1 VRTYKCKNCDNKI
14 MADEWYFSHICGSC
28 GSNMPDW
35 YVDIPNESGWYWVNN
50 LIYKN
55 KYYDGEFLVPIV
67 VRFVKEH
74 NSIYVLHTNYEEV
87 LRFDVDMDITCEW
100 SDKINPPIDVWE
112 IDVKNYVVPV
122 NTK

>member
-1 VRTYKCKNCDNKI
+1 